1 MPEEYVEPMKALI
14 INGSARKNGNTAALL
29 ERVRMKFKKVSIDV
43 EWINLVDLR
52 IEDCRGCLACK
63 KNDRCE
69 IDDDMQTIYEKIQEA
84 DFIVLG
90 SPVYMGAET
99 GRAKSFVDRL
109 YAFMRFA
116 EKKGVFESNLKKGK
130 KAIVV
135 FSCGLKDGYIVYN
148 HLNVRYF
155 NTFVRL
161 LGCDDMRSFIIPS
174 FYLVEKNKGSHD
186 SHPLKQFLDETS
198 RFIGVS

>member
-1 MPEEYVEPMKALI
+1 MKALI
-14 INGSARKNGNTAALL
+14 FNGSARKNGNTATLL
-29 ERVRMKFKKVSIDV
+29 ERICVKFAKASIDF
-43 EWINLVDLR
+43 EWINLTDLK

-63 KNDRCE
+63 KNGRCE
-69 IDDDMQTIYEKIQEA
+69 IDDDMQTIYEKIQEV

-99 GRAKSFVDRL
+99 GRVKSFVDRL
-109 YAFMRFA
+109 YAFLRFTD
-116 EKKGVFESNLKKGK
+116 KKGVFESNLKKGK

-135 FSCGLKDGYIVYN
+135 FSCGLKDGDIVYN

-155 NTFVRL
+155 NIFVRL

-186 SHPLKQFLDETS
+186 SSPLKQLLDETS
-198 RFIGVS
+198 RFIGMP